1 MGRDRYVVFEET
13 TPWPSWV
20 ALLVYGA
27 GWLSAGGVLAQLWR
41 GREGAVRFGAVA
53 GAALL
58 AAGPLVLQGVFGR
71 LRVQVTRTSL
81 LISFGYLRLISKL
94 VPFTEIR
101 DLEAV
106 KYGPLREFGGWG
118 IRWSFRKTAWTIR
131 GDRALRLTLENG
143 RSLYVGLRA
152 RFGWRRGCDRRLEID
167 SARDQRVSARRSR
180 CPRRTQNEL
189 G

>member
-143 RSLYVGLRA
+143 RSLYVGSE
-152 RFGWRRGCDRRLEID
+152 DPIRLEERVRQAAGD
-167 SARDQRVSARRSR
+167 RFSSRPESQREEEPV
-180 CPRRTQNEL
+180 PEEDPE
-189 G
+189 

>member
-41 GREGAVRFGAVA
+41 GREGAVRFAAVA

-106 KYGPLREFGGWG
+106 KYAPLREFGGWG

-143 RSLYVGLRA
+143 RSLYVGSE
-152 RFGWRRGCDRRLEID
+152 DPIRLEERVRQAAGD
-167 SARDQRVSARRSR
+167 RFSSRPESQREEEPV
-180 CPRRTQNEL
+180 PEEDPE
-189 G
+189 